1 MLGRQDTS
9 SFRAWRNVCGII
21 LLSCLIIGLPNFVL
35 LTRYLPTVTDLRSG
49 AGWFLAI
56 YALCVLVVVGIIVAW
71 LRSTNLGLAALGW
84 GRPTPLLAIVLGVIF
99 GLAWL
104 SLSLFGASHVLKG
117 KPGISLTEIN
127 LFRLAIAL
135 LGVIISAGE
144 EIIMRGF
151 VMNELNR
158 NAVPVWLQIL
168 ISGLGF
174 ALYHSVGNFS
184 LQSLLPSFVFSCILA
199 VIFVIGRR
207 SLTPSII
214 GHGIVNFFGEP
225 YLAMMILTVYAR

>member
-1 MLGRQDTS
+1 MMNRQTTS
-9 SFRAWRNVCGII
+9 SFHAWRNVLVII
-21 LLSCLIIGLPNFVL
+21 LLSCLIIGLPNFVI
-35 LTRYLPTVTDLRSG
+35 LTRYLPTVTDARSG
-49 AGWFLAI
+49 AGWFLTI
-56 YALCVLVVVGIIVAW
+56 YAVCVIVVVGLILVW
-71 LRSTNLGLAALGW
+71 LRSTNLSLADLGW
-84 GRPTPLLAIVLGVIF
+84 GKPTSLLAIVLGIVF

-104 SLSLFGASHVLKG
+104 SLSLFGASHALKG
-117 KPGISLTEIN
+117 KAGISLTEIN

-158 NAVPVWLQIL
+158 AAVPVWLQII

-184 LQSLLPSFVFSCILA
+184 LQSLIPSFVFSAVLA
-199 VIFVIGRR
+199 VIFVVGRR

>member
-1 MLGRQDTS
+1 MMNRQTTS
-9 SFRAWRNVCGII
+9 SFHAWRNVLII
-21 LLSCLIIGLPNFVL
+21 VLLSCLIIGLPNFVL
-35 LTRYLPTVTDLRSG
+35 LTRYLPTITDARSG
-49 AGWFLAI
+49 AGWFLAV
-56 YALCVLVVVGIIVAW
+56 YSVCVIIVVGLILAW
-71 LRSTNLGLAALGW
+71 LRSANLSLADLGW
-84 GRPTPLLAIVLGVIF
+84 GKPTSLLAIVLGIIF

-104 SLSLFGASHVLKG
+104 SLSLFGASQALKG
-117 KPGISLTEIN
+117 KADINLTEIN

-135 LGVIISAGE
+135 LGVIISVGE

-158 NAVPVWLQIL
+158 IAVPVWLQII

-184 LQSLLPSFVFSCILA
+184 LQSLIPSFVFSAVLA
-199 VIFVIGRR
+199 IIFVAGKR

-225 YLAMMILTVYAR
+225 YLVMMVLTSYAR